1 MTLSLSE
8 FEVAELGERTVASPL
23 SDTRFV
29 VESDRVL
36 FRDDLASLRS
46 ALENGV
52 APLSFEL
59 AGPRERIFFD
69 PADVK
74 CAIVT
79 CGGLCPGLNDAVRA
93 IVIGLRDKYGVDDVL
108 GLRFGFEGLV
118 ESYGHKPVQLT
129 RQRVGWIQERGGTV
143 LGTSRGAQPAKDMV
157 DTLER
162 LGIDVLFAVGGD
174 GTLKGAHDVAV
185 EIRRR
190 NLSIGVIGV
199 PKTIDND
206 ISFVET
212 SFGFETAVAAA
223 RNATQAAY
231 VEASGHR
238 NGIGLVKLMG
248 RDSGFIAGFA
258 ALADTHVGMCLI
270 PESPFSLD
278 GVVRAVLSR
287 IELDGHAV
295 VIVAEGA
302 GQDLLAAS
310 DQSDAS
316 GNVRYGD
323 IGVFLKEQIPK
334 LARSNGV
341 DVSLKYIDPSYM
353 IRSLPANTRDAAFC
367 QLLGFAAVD
376 AGMAGKTDIV
386 VGLWRRRFTHVPIP
400 LAVSTRKKVNVDGRL
415 WQGVLS
421 ATGQPRDLR

>member
-1 MTLSLSE
+1 MPPTQAD
-8 FEVAELGERTVASPL
+8 FEVADLGECTFPSPL
-23 SDTRFV
+23 RDTSFI
-29 VESDRVL
+29 DATNRVL
-36 FRDDLASLRS
+36 FRDDLEHVRDHVLR
-46 ALENGV
+46 GV
-52 APLSFEL
+52 EPTSFEL

-69 PADVK
+69 PAK
-74 CAIVT
+74 LKAAIVT

-93 IVIGLRDKYGVDDVL
+93 IVIGLREKYGVRDVV

-118 ESYGHKPVQLT
+118 ERYGDNEIELT
-129 RQRVGWIQERGGTV
+129 SQGVSWIQERGGTV
-143 LGTSRGAQPAKDMV
+143 IGTSRGAQSPVDMV

-162 LGIDVLFAVGGD
+162 LGIGLLFTIGGD
-174 GTLKGAHDVAV
+174 GTLKGAHTIADEVRKRGLA
-185 EIRRR
+185 
-190 NLSIGVIGV
+190 IGVIGV

-223 RNATQAAY
+223 RTATRAAY
-231 VEASGHR
+231 VEASCHR

-258 ALADTHVGMCLI
+258 AMADACVGACLI
-270 PESPFSLD
+270 PESPFSTEGLV
-278 GVVRAVLSR
+278 GVIKDLIRR
-287 IELDGHAV
+287 DGHAV
-295 VIVAEGA
+295 VLVAEGA
-302 GQDLLAAS
+302 GQDLLAAPEG
-310 DQSDAS
+310 QDAS
-316 GNVRYGD
+316 GNARYGD
-323 IGVFLKEQIPK
+323 IGVFLKDRIPP
-334 LARSNGV
+334 LCRDSGL

-400 LAVSTRKKVNVDGRL
+400 LAVSSRKKVNIEGRL
-415 WQGVLS
+415 WQGVLA
-421 ATGQPRDLR
+421 ATGQPRNMC